1 MKRAS
6 LSLVEYDASDEEE
19 TQDPAPPPKKRKLPP
34 LSTSLKVPAPIDNPA
49 LHQGR
54 VRTHPHV
61 DGQYAAHVY
70 LSLRLKP
77 RNAIYQLLREVISDA
92 KKSVPALQEIC
103 KLDEENNGF
112 CKNTEL
118 HISLSRPVY
127 LRAHQREDFKRE
139 VMQIVK
145 RHKPFPVSFA
155 KFSELVND
163 EQTRT
168 FLTMEIGAGHHEL
181 QSIAVA
187 LTPILRSL
195 RQKEYYENPRFHA
208 SVAWALLDRGSPQ
221 LHVAGTQAEESI
233 FAVEPPDSN
242 APYPPAHGPGSEDS
256 FPSVPHFPIDLVSRL
271 NELYGEQLIS
281 TKVGLFDAEHI
292 TVKIGRDTFLW
303 RMVG

>member
-1 MKRAS
+1 MKRAL

-19 TQDPAPPPKKRKLPP
+19 TQDPPKKRKLPP
-34 LSTSLKVPAPIDNPA
+34 LSTSLKVPVPLDNPA

-54 VRTHPHV
+54 IRTRPHV

-92 KKSVPALQEIC
+92 KMSVPALQEIC
-103 KLDEENNGF
+103 NLDDS

-233 FAVEPPDSN
+233 FAVKPPDRLDSGDN
-242 APYPPAHGPGSEDS
+242 APYPSAHGPGSEAS
-256 FPSVPHFPIDLVSRL
+256 FPSIPHFPINLVSRL